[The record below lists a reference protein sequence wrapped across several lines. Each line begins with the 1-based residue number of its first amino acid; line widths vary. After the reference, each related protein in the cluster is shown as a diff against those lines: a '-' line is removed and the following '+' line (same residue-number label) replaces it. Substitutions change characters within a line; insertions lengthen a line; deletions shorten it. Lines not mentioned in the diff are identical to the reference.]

1 MGSKSSTC
9 ATFGLISIDHINIIF
24 FQAPVTHTGRGAAEL
39 VIFSPLPSTARPII
53 CLVYHC
59 DFLPL
64 YYLPQHTL
72 QVTAEQGFCT
82 AALQSLAEL
91 GRPPPQTERQRIT
104 HLKTGCWL
112 GFREPNSQSS
122 PQEDVTF
129 NCKQSIWDKG
139 QHSESPWK
147 RWICPQMLPGQRIIL
162 GMRNKTNLCFCYIS
176 K

>member
-1 MGSKSSTC
+1 MHSLRRLFLGSKSSTC

-39 VIFSPLPSTARPII
+39 VIFSPLPSAARPII

-91 GRPPPQTERQRIT
+91 GRPLLRLKGKGPPISKPVAGLASENQTA
-104 HLKTGCWL
+104 
-112 GFREPNSQSS
+112 SQ
-122 PQEDVTF
+122 V
-129 NCKQSIWDKG
+129 
-139 QHSESPWK
+139 H
-147 RWICPQMLPGQRIIL
+147 RRMLPLTASSRSGIKGSIPNHRGKDGFVHKCCQ
-162 GMRNKTNLCFCYIS
+162 GKGSFWE
-176 K
+176 